1 MRNDARPIG
10 EASPASP
17 MGGDQSPAG
26 SPRPEGGGEE
36 SPIPS
41 ERPDSRGSVKHDRQT
56 HIVHEEAEK
65 REPANANDPAMPS
78 DDASPNTRT

>member
-17 MGGDQSPAG
+17 VGGDV
-26 SPRPEGGGEE
+26 

-41 ERPDSRGSVKHDRQT
+41 ERPDSRGSVKHDRQS
-56 HIVHEEAEK
+56 HIVNEAAEK
-65 REPANANDPAMPS
+65 REPDSADDPVMPQNDATLK
-78 DDASPNTRT
+78 TRI